1 MAPQR
6 ELDCPEGVTKLDLAG
21 KTVMPGLIDCH
32 DHLADL
38 EGSMQQRAAIPPT
51 LAIFKTA
58 AVFHDTL
65 LGGCTG
71 IRDASGVDLGMKM
84 AVEQGLIPG
93 PRLKISVVILSQ
105 FGGHNDHTEPAGIDS
120 RFPKLDTVPSGIC
133 DGVDECRRKTRE
145 VIRAGADWIKIATT
159 GGVGTPIGGPLLRQF
174 SREEVQAI
182 VDTAHAAGKP
192 VMSHAYGGE
201 GVKICLDAGVDS
213 IEHGAAI
220 DDELIE
226 QMARQGT
233 WLVPTFTVLR
243 KILAIGEAQPSP
255 LPEYMPRKARGLI
268 SQQMES
274 FPKALAAGVKIAMGT
289 DAGGFGHGKNAG
301 ELAYMV
307 AGGYDADAGDCCVNP
322 HGCRMYGPWRR
333 RWRITRWYVRR
344 PAGCRR
350 RSARGCAHPRRSR
363 ATALDHERWRADQE
377 HAGRPPEVISAQ
389 RLVLPLRAYIDW
401 KEELMAPTE
410 FRWLPVTTLPN
421 GAELRLPMHTVQG
434 ARPGPTLGLS
444 AAIHGNEVFPSNGI
458 IQRIL
463 EHTRSGR
470 AFGHGHRDSD
480 PESTCVRRKVAPCA
494 RRWHES
500 Q

>member
-1 MAPQR
+1 MIDGSGENVPDDPYALLIEGQRISVVAPQR
-6 ELDCPEGVTKLDLAG
+6 ELRCPDGVDSLDLQG
-21 KTVMPGLIDCH
+21 MTVMPGLIDCH

-38 EGSMQQRAAIPPT
+38 EGSVQERMATPPT

-58 AVFHDTL
+58 RVFHDTL

-71 IRDASGVDLGMKM
+71 VRDASGVDLGMKL

-93 PRLKISVVILSQ
+93 PRLKISIVILSQ
-105 FGGHNDHTEPAGIDS
+105 FGGHNDHTEPAGVDS
-120 RFPKLDTVPSGIC
+120 RFPKLETIPIGIC

-226 QMARQGT
+226 QMVRQGT

-243 KILAIGEAQPSP
+243 KVVALGELQPCP
-255 LPEYMPRKARGLI
+255 LPEYMPRKARTLVDL
-268 SQQMES
+268 QLAS

-289 DAGGFGHGKNAG
+289 DAGGFGHGKNSG

-307 AGGYDADAGDCCVNP
+307 AAGMTPMQAIVASTRMGAECMGLEAEVGVLRAGMFADLLVVDGDP
-322 HGCRMYGPWRR
+322 LAD
-333 RWRITRWYVRR
+333 VRVLED
-344 PAGCRR
+344 
-350 RSARGCAHPRRSR
+350 RSR
-363 ATALDHERWRADQE
+363 LRLIMKDGQMIKN
-377 HAGRPPEVISAQ
+377 EVVVSD
-389 RLVLPLRAYIDW
+389 RLVP
-401 KEELMAPTE
+401 MA
-410 FRWLPVTTLPN
+410 N
-421 GAELRLPMHTVQG
+421 
-434 ARPGPTLGLS
+434 S
-444 AAIHGNEVFPSNGI
+444 
-458 IQRIL
+458 
-463 EHTRSGR
+463 
-470 AFGHGHRDSD
+470 
-480 PESTCVRRKVAPCA
+480 
-494 RRWHES
+494 
-500 Q
+500 

>member
-1 MAPQR
+1 MSVPGQPLFLHNARLIDGSGSPCNDEPYALLVEGQRISAVAPNR
-6 ELDCPEGVTKLDLAG
+6 ELRCPEGVTSLDVG
-21 KTVMPGLIDCH
+21 GMTVMPGLIDCH

-38 EGSMQQRAAIPPT
+38 EGSMQDRAAVPPT
-51 LAIFKTA
+51 LAVFRTA
-58 AVFHDTL
+58 AVFNDTL

-71 IRDASGVDLGMKM
+71 IREASGVDLGMKM
-84 AVEQGLIPG
+84 AVEEGLIPG

-120 RFPKLDTVPSGIC
+120 RFPKLATVPSGIC
-133 DGVDECRRKTRE
+133 DGVDECRRKVRE

-174 SREEVQAI
+174 SREEVEAI

-243 KILAIGEAQPSP
+243 KILAIGERQLSP

-268 SQQMES
+268 ALQAES

-289 DAGGFGHGKNAG
+289 DAGGFGHGKNSG

-307 AGGYDADAGDCCVNP
+307 AAGMTPMQAIVASTRMGADCMGL
-322 HGCRMYGPWRR
+322 G
-333 RWRITRWYVRR
+333 
-344 PAGCRR
+344 
-350 RSARGCAHPRRSR
+350 
-363 ATALDHERWRADQE
+363 ADV
-377 HAGRPPEVISAQ
+377 GV
-389 RLVLPLRAYIDW
+389 LRAGMFAD
-401 KEELMAPTE
+401 LLVVDGDPLTD
-410 FRWLPVTTLPN
+410 V
-421 GAELRLPMHTVQG
+421 
-434 ARPGPTLGLS
+434 
-444 AAIHGNEVFPSNGI
+444 
-458 IQRIL
+458 RIL
-463 EHTRSGR
+463 EDR
-470 AFGHGHRDSD
+470 ARLRLIMKDGVQIKNTLDG
-480 PESTCVRRKVAPCA
+480 A
-494 RRWHES
+494 
-500 Q
+500 